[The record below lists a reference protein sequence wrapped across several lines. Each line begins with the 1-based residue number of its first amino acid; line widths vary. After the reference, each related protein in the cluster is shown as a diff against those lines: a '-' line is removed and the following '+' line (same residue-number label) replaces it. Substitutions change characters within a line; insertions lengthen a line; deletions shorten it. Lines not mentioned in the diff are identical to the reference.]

1 MELRIDGEERKNER
15 QTGELIN
22 LSLIKLKSH
31 GAPFHSFIYP
41 VTNTHKLAHDALYR
55 VTLIAS
61 RSPHR

>member
-22 LSLIKLKSH
+22 LSLIKPKSH

-41 VTNTHKLAHDALYR
+41 VTNTHKLAHNAL
-55 VTLIAS
+55 
-61 RSPHR
+61 